1 MLYFVVGLWVATCL
15 TIYGLEK
22 LGDKKLNFSCPC
34 IAVGTIMVSLLLFLS
49 HHPFIASVVLVV
61 GIALF
66 ILFVREMMK
75 RRHQGEHI
83 G

>member
-1 MLYFVVGLWVATCL
+1 MLYFVLGLWMATCL

-34 IAVGTIMVSLLLFLS
+34 IAVGTLIISLILYVS
-49 HHPFIASVVLVV
+49 HHPFVASFVLVI

-66 ILFVREMMK
+66 ALFVREMMK
-75 RRHQGEHI
+75 RKHI
-83 G
+83 GESAG